1 MASIATI
8 TIADG
13 QATPVNHAF
22 LPVKSGLDS
31 MWKRTGVA
39 NQPAVAM
46 ESIKAVAKL
55 VEGNGINKV
64 VIDLSVPV
72 LEQVTGGTSAGYVA
86 APQLAFIQRA
96 QVTFFLP
103 QRSDTAGRKDLRV
116 MMSNLL
122 KDAQIVDLIDNLV
135 PVN

>member
-8 TIADG
+8 TINDG
-13 QATPVNHAF
+13 QATPVPHAF
-22 LPVKSGLDS
+22 VPVKSGLES
-31 MWKRTGVA
+31 VWKRVGVA

-55 VEGNGINKV
+55 AEGNGINKV
-64 VIDLSVPV
+64 VIDLALPF

-86 APQLAFIQRA
+86 APQLAYTERA

-103 QRSDTAGRKDLRV
+103 QRSEVAGRKDLRV
-116 MMSNLL
+116 MLSNLL

-135 PVN
+135 PAN